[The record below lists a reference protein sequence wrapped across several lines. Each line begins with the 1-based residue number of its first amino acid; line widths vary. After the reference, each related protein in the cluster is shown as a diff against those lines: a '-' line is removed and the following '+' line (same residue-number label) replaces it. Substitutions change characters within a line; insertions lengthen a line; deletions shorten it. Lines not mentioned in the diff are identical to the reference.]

1 MILDATTVIAYLV
14 ARGVVPPTSEL
25 TVEQLNGG
33 VSGTV
38 LAVRGPGIALVVKQA
53 LPRLLVSEEWLAPAR
68 RTDTEAAALRL
79 AARLVPGHVPP
90 VVDSDDSRHVLV
102 MQHAPSGWRNWQAEM
117 LAGRVHADTGT
128 WAGETLARLHSA
140 TAGDAEVAQAFGD
153 YEAFAA
159 LRLEPYY
166 ATAME
171 RLPQL
176 AGAIAPL
183 VDELRRAR
191 ICLVHG
197 DYAPKNMLLGRDG
210 SWLLDAEVAHVG
222 HPVFDLAFF
231 LAFPLLT
238 AIQKPALATACGR
251 LVERFTTAYAR
262 RAGELATPGPAV
274 VAHTGAMVLARTD
287 GRSPAAF
294 LSAAATRRARALGRR
309 LLLEPTS
316 DLAAVV
322 ASCG

>member
-1 MILDATTVIAYLV
+1 VILAAANVVAYL
-14 ARGVVPPTSEL
+14 AERGVVPAGAEL
-25 TVEQLNGG
+25 TVEELGGG

-38 LAVRGPGIALVVKQA
+38 LAVRGPGVALVVKQA
-53 LPRLLVSEEWLAPAR
+53 LARLLVSEEWLAPPR

-90 VVDSDDSRHVLV
+90 VVDSDAENHVLV
-102 MQHAPSGWRNWQAEM
+102 MQHAPRGWRNWQAEM
-117 LAGRVHADTGT
+117 LAGRVHAESGA
-128 WAGETLARLHSA
+128 WAGDTLGRLHAA
-140 TAGDAEVAQAFGD
+140 TAADAEIAAAFAD

-159 LRLEPYY
+159 LRLAPYY
-166 ATAME
+166 GTAME

-176 AGAIAPL
+176 APALAPL
-183 VDELRRAR
+183 VEELRSAR
-191 ICLVHG
+191 TCLVHG
-197 DYAPKNMLLGRDG
+197 DYAPKNMLIGRDG

-238 AIQKPALATACGR
+238 AVQKPALARECSL
-251 LVERFTTAYAR
+251 LVERFSGAYAR
-262 RAGELATPGPAV
+262 RAGALAPAAPAV

-294 LSAAATRRARALGRR
+294 LSAAARRRARALGRR
-309 LLLEPTS
+309 LLLAPES
-316 DLAAVV
+316 DLAATV
-322 ASCG
+322 AACG